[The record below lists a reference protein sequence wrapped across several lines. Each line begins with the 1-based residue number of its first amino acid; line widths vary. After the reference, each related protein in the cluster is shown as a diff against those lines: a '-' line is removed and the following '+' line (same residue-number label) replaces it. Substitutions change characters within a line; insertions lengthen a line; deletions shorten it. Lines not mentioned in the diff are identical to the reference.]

1 MPAKKQRP
9 AAQSA
14 KRRSASPGRKSSRRK
29 ASHKRAA
36 QAGESLLIDMA
47 RTVGTTLGALAAR
60 SSQAAERLRIGGK
73 RKRS

>member
-9 AAQSA
+9 AARPA
-14 KRRSASPGRKSSRRK
+14 KPKPAARGAKSSRNKPSRK
-29 ASHKRAA
+29 GVVPP
-36 QAGESLLIDMA
+36 GESLLIDVA

-60 SSQAAERLRIGGK
+60 SSRAAQRLRIGGK